1 MITCELNG
9 KKYSV
14 DFITG
19 RALRDVGPVLEA
31 HNKMILAAES
41 VRKGAL
47 VQGIEGTNVAD
58 VYDTMIKWFCSLF
71 KGQFTPDDVYDYYP
85 SDRLMVDVQLA
96 LMAVMS
102 GATEVL
108 DSFPTK
114 AAEGKRSIA
123 T

>member
-14 DFITG
+14 DFIAG
-19 RALRDVGPVLEA
+19 RALREVGPALEA
-31 HNKMILAAES
+31 HNKMVRAAEAL
-41 VRKGAL
+41 RKGEM
-47 VQGIEGTNVAD
+47 VSGIEDINVAD

-71 KGQFTPDDVYDYYP
+71 KSQFTPDEVYDFYP
-85 SDRLMVDVQLA
+85 ADRLMADVQLA

-114 AAEGKRSIA
+114 AAAGKKSKA

>member
-19 RALRDVGPVLEA
+19 RALREIGPALEA
-31 HNKMILAAES
+31 HNKMIQAAEA
-41 VRKGAL
+41 VRKGAM
-47 VQGIEGTNVAD
+47 VEDIENIRVAD
-58 VYDTMIKWFCSLF
+58 VYDTMIQWFCSIF

-85 SDRLMVDVQLA
+85 ADRLMVDVQLA

-102 GATEVL
+102 GATGVL

-114 AAEGKRSIA
+114 AAEGRKSKA